1 MGGRRFWNLVRL
13 RRSGHHGSAARRRN
27 RTVDQR
33 GNRPAARGEVPAG
46 LTETDTIVIVMPDAT
61 SCDNVVEQWCPQVNF
76 IEDEQ
81 TARSWLRSKGMV
93 AEIVNIVE
101 GSRRGAAA
109 WATLID
115 AGSGSTPPIQAS

>member
-33 GNRPAARGEVPAG
+33 GNRPLAVRCRQGSP
-46 LTETDTIVIVMPDAT
+46 ETDTIVIVMPDAT

-81 TARSWLRSKGMV
+81 TARSWLHSKGLV
-93 AEIVNIVE
+93 AEVVPVAE
-101 GSRRGAAA
+101 ASRRGAAA
-109 WATLID
+109 WATVVD
-115 AGSGSTPPIQAS
+115 AGSDSPWITSTM